1 MFSYLTRNLKY
12 RNRLQ
17 NELVPTKPIFSNAFH
32 IILCFKAKCFIE
44 HHIYAK
50 KNSMPLW
57 YIIFKLYT
65 DISRREKHINRLY
78 YPLPHWHEGGIQW
91 PVSICKPCIQRQKK
105 YEITIFISAE
115 SSSTTINLQPYQN
128 TLYMEI
134 IATNTFQVVSGIY
147 YAL

>member
-1 MFSYLTRNLKY
+1 MGNTLIDSTIPFLTDMRVVFSDQSAFVN
-12 RNRLQ
+12 
-17 NELVPTKPIFSNAFH
+17 PAFSG
-32 IILCFKAKCFIE
+32 K
-44 HHIYAK
+44 
-50 KNSMPLW
+50 
-57 YIIFKLYT
+57 
-65 DISRREKHINRLY
+65 
-78 YPLPHWHEGGIQW
+78 
-91 PVSICKPCIQRQKK
+91 KK